1 MQTATLDP
9 TAGET
14 ARRRSPY
21 VQQAERVGDPTDP
34 RFKDPRFHDLRFHD
48 LRFEAE
54 AHEIA
59 RLDVASHTAAL
70 TRPRITSTPR
80 PMDRPLGS
88 THDHLG
94 VAFVPADV
102 CGDPPVGH
110 VLGRSRET
118 ILSARADAEGR
129 PGGHVLGHRR
139 GEEPPPG
146 FGQHPSGH
154 VLGRV
159 PGRAG

>member
-21 VQQAERVGDPTDP
+21 VRRAEQVGDPTDP
-34 RFKDPRFHDLRFHD
+34 RFQDP
-48 LRFEAE
+48 RFEAE
-54 AHEIA
+54 ADEIA
-59 RLDVASHTAAL
+59 RPHLASRTAAL
-70 TRPRITSTPR
+70 KRPRITSTPR
-80 PMDRPLGS
+80 PTDRPLGS

-110 VLGRSRET
+110 VLGHSRET
-118 ILSARADAEGR
+118 ILSAGADAEGR

-139 GEEPPPG
+139 GEEQPPG

-154 VLGRV
+154 VRGRV